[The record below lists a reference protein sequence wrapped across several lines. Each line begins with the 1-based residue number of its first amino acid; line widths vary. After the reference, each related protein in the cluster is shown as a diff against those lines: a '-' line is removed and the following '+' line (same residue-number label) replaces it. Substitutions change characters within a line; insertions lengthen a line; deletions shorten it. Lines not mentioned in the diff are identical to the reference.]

1 MSFQRVEGYVLSGT
15 YRMTVSGEEE
25 ILAAGG
31 SYCVPAGVSH
41 AREVVPA
48 GEAAGVSPVGGE
60 CL

>member
-1 MSFQRVEGYVLSGT
+1 
-15 YRMTVSGEEE
+15 MTVSGEEE

-48 GEAAGVSPVGGE
+48 GEAAGVSPVDGE
-60 CL
+60 YL